1 MSRGL
6 GDVYKRQIT
15 DMEKAVN
22 GDKNVMCLDYTADV
36 MEIMTRFRQEHG
48 IIYPEEE

>member
-1 MSRGL
+1 
-6 GDVYKRQIT
+6 
-15 DMEKAVN
+15 
-22 GDKNVMCLDYTADV
+22 DYTADV